1 MSAVL
6 QWVVTLAVM
15 ASVGIL
21 GTVYV
26 RGVLMRRDET
36 AAGIRALSAM
46 SWREFLHLVLEA
58 MARRGFLRVHD
69 REAASGD
76 SEYTLG
82 RANERWLLSCK
93 HGSAFV
99 IGKLTVNE
107 LVSDVHLANA
117 TGGLLVTQG
126 RIDGNARA
134 AAAPHPIELL
144 DGATLW
150 PEARELIKP
159 AQLAAICAGAAQRA
173 RQRTLMVWLIAL
185 LAGIATFM
193 VLPSE
198 SPTRA
203 GPGAAAPA
211 APAAAA
217 AADAGGAEP
226 ADAGADAGEAALT
239 PEQQRQAAVTA
250 IGKLPMVDRAL
261 WTTQSTLEVHLHD
274 VDADAA
280 FAALCPLVVRHAD
293 ISSSRIQLTPPADSG
308 GQVRFRQC
316 RSY

>member
-15 ASVGIL
+15 AAVGIL

-36 AAGIRALSAM
+36 AAGIRALAAM

-58 MARRGFLRVHD
+58 MARRGFTRVLD
-69 REAASGD
+69 REVASGD

-82 RANERWLLSCK
+82 RGQERWLLACK
-93 HGSAFV
+93 HGSAYV

-107 LVSDVHLANA
+107 LVSDVHMANA

-126 RIDGNARA
+126 QIDDNARA
-134 AAAPHPIELL
+134 ASANQRIELL

-150 PEARELIKP
+150 PEVRELVKP
-159 AQLAAICAGAAQRA
+159 AQLEAICAGAAQRA
-173 RQRTLMVWLIAL
+173 RQRTLMVWLAAL

-193 VLPSE
+193 VVPTLLPPRTEAS
-198 SPTRA
+198 
-203 GPGAAAPA
+203 AAPTVSVPA
-211 APAAAA
+211 SGPPTAPSG
-217 AADAGGAEP
+217 DTLEAE
-226 ADAGADAGEAALT
+226 ATDLS
-239 PEQQRQAAVTA
+239 PEQQRQAAITA
-250 IGKLPMVDRAL
+250 IATLPMVDRAL
-261 WTTQSTLEVHLHD
+261 WTTQSTLEVHLLD
-274 VDADAA
+274 TDADQA
-280 FAALCPLVVRHAD
+280 FEALCPLIVRHSA
-293 ISSSRIQLTPPADSG
+293 ISSSRIQLTPPPGSAA
-308 GQVRFRQC
+308 QVRFRQC

>member
-36 AAGIRALSAM
+36 AAGIRALAAM

-58 MARRGFLRVHD
+58 MARRGFARVHD
-69 REAASGD
+69 REAATGD

-82 RANERWLLSCK
+82 RGNERWLLSCK

-126 RIDGNARA
+126 RIDENARA
-134 AAAPHPIELL
+134 AAAQQPIELL

-193 VLPSE
+193 VLPAR

-203 GPGAAAPA
+203 DPAPVAPA
-211 APAAAA
+211 VTQPAAAVEGAESEA
-217 AADAGGAEP
+217 AADA
-226 ADAGADAGEAALT
+226 DAVALT
-239 PEQQRQAAVTA
+239 PEQQRQAAVAA
-250 IGKLPMVDRAL
+250 ITNLPMVDRAL
-261 WTTQSTLEVHLHD
+261 WTTQSTLEVHLFD

-280 FAALCPLVVRHAD
+280 FEALCPLIVRHAD
-293 ISSSRIQLTPPADSG
+293 ISSSRIQLTPPADSDA
-308 GQVRFRQC
+308 QVRFRQC